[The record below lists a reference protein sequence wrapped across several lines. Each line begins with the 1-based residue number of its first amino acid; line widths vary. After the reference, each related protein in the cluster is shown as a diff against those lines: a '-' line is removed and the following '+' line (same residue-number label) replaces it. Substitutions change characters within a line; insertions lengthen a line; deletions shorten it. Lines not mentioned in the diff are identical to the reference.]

1 HEPVRQNYQWANRI
15 ADFALKALARTDL
28 NALDRDFLRRLLL
41 DPLTRSRVI
50 GWVNEGRLKAP
61 ALGADFF
68 KTVAYHPAW
77 DTDPWMTALRE
88 SPRPWAR
95 QLRYD
100 EPLADQV
107 LAWLG
112 DVRRFSPAELGFDWL
127 MQLVTRSE
135 PRHHDFG
142 VETMIKAFT
151 PADFAPK
158 QAAPAAAPSAAK
170 KVDLSGAS
178 FLFTGKLAS
187 MDRKDAESKVKAANG
202 VVFSSVSSKLH
213 YLVIGDE
220 GSPLYGQGK
229 KGSKQVKAEEL
240 NAGGANI
247 RIISET
253 AFLQMLS
260 GTRQP
265 QQSADATLAGC

>member
-112 DVRRFSPAELGFDWL
+112 DVRRFAPAELGFDWL
-127 MQLVTRSE
+127 LQLVTRSE
-135 PRHHDFG
+135 PRYHDFA

-151 PADFAPK
+151 PADFAPP
-158 QAAPAAAPSAAK
+158 QEAAAPAAQAPAAEV
-170 KVDLSGAS
+170 KVDLGGAS
-178 FLFTGKLAS
+178 FVFTGKLAT
-187 MDRKDAESKVKAANG
+187 MGRKEAEDKVKKAGGAAVAN
-202 VVFSSVSSKLH
+202 VTAKLH

-229 KGSKQVKAEEL
+229 KGSKQLKAEEL
-240 NAGGANI
+240 NAAGANI
-247 RIISET
+247 KIISET

-260 GTRQP
+260 GK
-265 QQSADATLAGC
+265 